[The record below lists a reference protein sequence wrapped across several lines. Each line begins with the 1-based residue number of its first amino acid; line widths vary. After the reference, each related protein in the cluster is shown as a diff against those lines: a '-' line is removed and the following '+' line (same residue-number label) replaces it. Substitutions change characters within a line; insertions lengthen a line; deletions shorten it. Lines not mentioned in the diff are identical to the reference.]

1 MAKNKL
7 GSKLYLILGLI
18 FTLTVVT
25 VIYIVQYQTN
35 SIITELTLNRVKT
48 VNHSLAN
55 YLLELEDRVTM
66 RAEIIS
72 GNEAVVTVIKSGD
85 HESLK
90 RYLYNFAFGM
100 DFSSICDV
108 EGTVLARSNSNITGD
123 NISGYRAV
131 SAVLRTGVTSTS
143 IGVLSG
149 NNNRLAIY
157 ASAPIY
163 DGETMI
169 SIVNCI
175 YDLANNEYVDVFKE
189 RTGCEATIFLNDER
203 VSTTLTDESGAR
215 IIGSKA
221 YDFVSETVLGQQKEY
236 VGNLELYGKTY
247 GVCYS
252 PLTIDG
258 KTIGMLFTGVDI
270 VSTLKSQRS
279 MNFLIVMASIIG
291 IAASVA
297 FMVVSNI
304 LARRYALLSDRQL
317 NQQVLMA
324 NISRCFLSDTYT
336 DTLITNTLRMVGEF
350 MNIPQVLLFWLE
362 DDGLT
367 LTCRNEWL
375 NPEYGLS
382 SRIGGKMPLKD
393 PMLSII
399 KGFKPDSGE
408 DACLSSNDAVFKKAM
423 SPYRVNFKN
432 YITTPIFS
440 KGEICAIIDFSRED
454 DDRNWSESD
463 ISLATL
469 FASTLSG
476 VFEREAMGRE
486 TAAISM
492 DLTELRRMED
502 ELIKAKE
509 KAERASR
516 AKGEF
521 LSNMSHEMR
530 TPMNAIIGM
539 TTIAKNAADNERKNY
554 ALNRIEE
561 SSKHLLGIIND
572 ILDMSKIEANKFE
585 LTQVEFD
592 VRNLLHKAV
601 SFVRFG
607 MEEKRHHFSMNVDDN
622 VPFFYLGD
630 DQRLSQVII
639 NLLSNAVKF
648 TPQDGEI
655 GLNVSLVKEKDGICE
670 LCFEVFDS
678 GIGIS
683 VEQQKRIFNMFEQAE
698 SGTTRKFGGTGL
710 GLSISKRIVEL
721 MSGNMCVESELGKRS
736 RFIFTV
742 NLLRDEKES
751 GSQPPYG
758 EDSQNE
764 AGAAAGNRADR
775 FAGKKMLLAEDIDI
789 NREILISLLDGTG
802 LIIDTAENGIEAL
815 EKYAAAPDS
824 YDLVFMDVQ
833 MPGMDGLE
841 ATQRIRTVEK
851 KLAAMGSPHKRIPI
865 IAMTANVFKD
875 DIENCIAAGMDDH
888 IGKPLDMDT
897 VFEKLQKYL

>member
-7 GSKLYLILGLI
+7 KSKLYLILGLI

-35 SIITELTLNRVKT
+35 SIVTELTLNRVKT
-48 VNHSLAN
+48 INHSLAN

-66 RAEIIS
+66 RAEIVS
-72 GNEAVVTVIKSGD
+72 DNEAVVTVIKSGD

-108 EGTVLARSNSNITGD
+108 EGTVLARSNSNMAGD
-123 NISGYRAV
+123 NIAEYKAV

-143 IGVLSG
+143 IEVLSG

-169 SIVNCI
+169 GIVNCI

-203 VSTTLTDESGAR
+203 ISTTLTDESGVR
-215 IIGSKA
+215 ITGSKA

-236 VGNLELYGKTY
+236 AGNLDLYGKIY

-252 PLTIDG
+252 PLIIDNE
-258 KTIGMLFTGVDI
+258 TIGMLFTGVDI

-279 MNFLIVMASIIG
+279 MNFLIVLASIIG

-297 FMVVSNI
+297 FMVVSSI
-304 LARRYALLSDRQL
+304 LTRRYALLAERQL
-317 NQQVLMA
+317 SQQILMA

-336 DTLITNTLRMVGEF
+336 DALITNTLRMVGEF

-362 DDGLT
+362 DDGFT
-367 LTCRNEWL
+367 LTCRNEWI

-399 KGFKPDSGE
+399 KSFKPNSGE
-408 DACLSSNDAVFKKAM
+408 DACLSSNDAVFKEAM
-423 SPYRVNFKN
+423 SPYRVSFKN
-432 YITTPIFS
+432 YIVTPVYV
-440 KGEICAIIDFSRED
+440 KGEMCAVIDFSRED
-454 DDRNWSESD
+454 DARNWSESD

-476 VFEREAMGRE
+476 VFEREAMGRQ
-486 TAAISM
+486 TAAIRM
-492 DLTELRRMED
+492 DLTEMRTMED
-502 ELIKAKE
+502 ELIKAKD

-585 LTQVEFD
+585 LMHVEFELS
-592 VRNLLHKAV
+592 NLLQKAV

-607 MEEKRHHFSMNVDDN
+607 MEEKRHHFSMNVERN
-622 VPFFYLGD
+622 VPFFYIGD
-630 DQRLSQVII
+630 DQRLTQVIT

-655 GLNVSLVKEKDGICE
+655 GLNVSLAAEKDGICE
-670 LCFEVFDS
+670 LRFEVFDS

-683 VEQQKRIFNMFEQAE
+683 PEQQKKIFHMFEQAE
-698 SGTTRKFGGTGL
+698 SGTARKFGGTGL

-721 MSGNMCVESELGKRS
+721 MGGYIFVESELGKGS

-742 NLLRDEKES
+742 NLLRDEKEP
-751 GSQPPYG
+751 GSQPSYG
-758 EDSQNE
+758 EKPPNE
-764 AGAAAGNRADR
+764 ADVAAGNMDNR
-775 FAGKKMLLAEDIDI
+775 FAGKKMLLAEDIEI
-789 NREILISLLDGTG
+789 NREILISLLEGTG
-802 LIIDTAENGIEAL
+802 LIIDTAENGIETL
-815 EKYAAAPDS
+815 EKYATAPDS
-824 YDLVFMDVQ
+824 YDLVFMDMQ

-841 ATQRIRTVEK
+841 ATRRIRTIEE
-851 KLAAMGSPHKRIPI
+851 KLAAMGNPRKRIPI

-897 VFEKLQKYL
+897 VFEKLRKYL